1 MNSRLITFFLII
13 LSHLVFGQKIIP
25 QGYFI
30 MPIAPGQISSLSG
43 CFGDIRINHFHA
55 GLDVRTGGVEGKPV
69 YAAANG
75 FISRIKIMNGGYGN
89 ALYVTHP
96 NGYTTAYAH
105 LKVFSEEIQAYLVR
119 KQYNQKTWEI
129 DLSLFPNELPVTQR
143 QLIAL
148 SGNTGGSGGPH
159 LHFEIRDQEENAI
172 DPALF
177 GFSELTD
184 NVSPVIEFISLK
196 CMSKDASI
204 NGKFGIFSFPVVK
217 SKSGL
222 YTVPAKIKA
231 KGKIGLEI
239 LTYDKTSGS
248 PFRQGI
254 NQINL
259 NVNHEN
265 VYNFRLERMPFY
277 NKLDMN
283 VHVNYEKLI
292 TKNQKIHK
300 CYVEPGNTLD
310 FYKTNEHRGA
320 FELIDGENL
329 VEIRVNDA
337 AANNSA
343 LVFNIEKEGYK
354 EEIPTIGLLD
364 YELKILD
371 NFVYLKIHKA
381 PEEVKNIEIIKE
393 NEDLVLS
400 PRANGDFVYDL
411 SDGFPQYIK
420 LGNAKIILPINY
432 HLTKSQPKINT
443 KYLSAD
449 FSNALYG
456 DTNVKIEADGSVLD
470 LYQDIIPLKSP
481 AEIIWQKSGSVD
493 HKDKYKVYLEA
504 EKPKFVGGEWQDNK
518 ILFNAKEFGRY
529 QTRYDFDAPNISAR
543 TINKEILSFRISDA
557 LSGIKEIRCHV
568 NDEWTLMNY
577 EYKSGLIWSEKLD
590 KTKPFTGKVVLE
602 VIDNCNNI
610 QTFETNLP
618 EL

>member
-13 LSHLVFGQKIIP
+13 LSYSVFGQNKIP

-69 YAAANG
+69 YAAADG
-75 FISRIKIMNGGYGN
+75 YISRIKIMNGGYGN

-105 LKVFSEEIQAYLVR
+105 LKVFSEEIQAYLVS
-119 KQYNQKTWEI
+119 KQYEQKTWEI
-129 DLSLFPNELPVTQR
+129 DLSLSPNELPVTQR
-143 QLIAL
+143 QIIAL

-159 LHFEIRDQEENAI
+159 LHFEIRDQAENVL

-177 GFSELTD
+177 GFSEITD
-184 NVSPVIEFISLK
+184 NISPIIEFISLK

-204 NGKFGIFSFPVVK
+204 NGKFGIFNFPVIK
-217 SKSGL
+217 SKTGL
-222 YTVPAKIKA
+222 YTVPANISA

-248 PFRQGI
+248 PFRQGV

-265 VYNFRLERMPFY
+265 VYNFRLEKMAFY

-300 CYVEPGNTLD
+300 CYVEPGNTFD
-310 FYKTNEHRGA
+310 FYKTNEHGGA
-320 FELIDGENL
+320 FDIVDGENL
-329 VEIRVNDA
+329 IEIRVNDV
-337 AANNSA
+337 AANNTA
-343 LVFNIEKEGYK
+343 LIFNINKEADQDEKPAVG
-354 EEIPTIGLLD
+354 PLD
-364 YELKILD
+364 YDLKVLD
-371 NFVYLKIHKA
+371 NFVYLKIQKA
-381 PEEVKNIEIIKE
+381 PEEIKNIIIVKE
-393 NEDLVLS
+393 NEELVLS

-411 SDGFPQYIK
+411 SDGLPQNIK
-420 LGNAKIILPINY
+420 VGNAEIKLPINY
-432 HLTKSQPKINT
+432 RLTKNQATINM

-449 FSNALYG
+449 FGNALYG
-456 DTNVKIEADGSVLD
+456 DANVKIEADGSVLD
-470 LYQDIIPLKSP
+470 LYEDIIPLKSP
-481 AEIIWQKSGSVD
+481 ADITWQKSGSVD
-493 HKDKYKVYLEA
+493 QKEKYKVYLEA
-504 EKPKFVGGEWQDNK
+504 GKPKFIGGEWDGNK
-518 ILFNAKEFGRY
+518 IIFKAKEFGKY
-529 QTRYDFDAPNISAR
+529 QTRYDFDAPYISAR
-543 TINKEILSFRISDA
+543 TVNKDMLSFRISDA
-557 LSGIKEIRCHV
+557 LSGIKEIKCHV
-568 NDEWTLMNY
+568 NEEWTLMNY